1 LAMKEHGATINARM
15 GLNTWAAFAGTQE
28 DAAIAGDVAMLE
40 NEVTPVLKVL
50 RKNGLD
56 VVAIHHHMTEDR
68 PFVIFL
74 HYWGRG
80 PAEKLAAAFKSALEQ
95 LGTGHAG
102 MSAHPARM
110 VLNEAVTSR

>member
-1 LAMKEHGATINARM
+1 MKNDCIGVLGVAAVFLA
-15 GLNTWAAFAGTQE
+15 
-28 DAAIAGDVAMLE
+28 DVAMLE
-40 NEVTPVLKVL
+40 NEVTAVLKLL

-68 PFVIFL
+68 PVVIFL

-95 LGTGHAG
+95 LGAGHAG
-102 MSAHPARM
+102 MSAHLDPSAP
-110 VLNEAVTSR
+110 